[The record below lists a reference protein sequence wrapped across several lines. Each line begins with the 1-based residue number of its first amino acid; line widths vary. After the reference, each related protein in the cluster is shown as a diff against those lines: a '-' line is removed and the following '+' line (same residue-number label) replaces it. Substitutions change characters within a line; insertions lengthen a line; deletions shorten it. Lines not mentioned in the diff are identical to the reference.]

1 MKYTKLPPK
10 FIKVV
15 VFLST
20 IGLII
25 EAYDFFSI
33 GIISTAIWPYVFFK
47 GVSSSAI
54 AFSIF
59 AYATILIGRPVGGA
73 IFGHF
78 GDKIGRKF
86 SMFWS
91 LFLSGIAMLLVALIP
106 PIGIIAI
113 LLIAILRFAQGLG
126 LGGDGG
132 SSIVLSFEY
141 ANKGDKTGYFMSFPM
156 AAAILGI
163 LLGLV
168 GVILSENLESR
179 IFLLSYGWRIL
190 IGIGS
195 IALMVS
201 AYLRMKVVESLDFK
215 ELSREGNV
223 DPSPIKSA
231 FKTYWKKII
240 LLTLGMA
247 YFPVML
253 NFVLYPYSIEL
264 YTKLGF
270 VEKQVMMVFLAGSII
285 AFAFTLLGGYLGDK
299 YGWKKVVLI
308 SAIGSLVTLP
318 ILLLHNLLGLIPLY
332 VLSSLGWGA
341 MGMYASEFI
350 VKLRNTSA
358 GTVFGLIGLFPA
370 VLLLIV
376 LPLSITLYGIV
387 GSFMPIM
394 AISEAITVLSIVSIF
409 TLMRVNKNEGGI
421 S

>member
-1 MKYTKLPPK
+1 VKYTKLPSK

-25 EAYDFFSI
+25 EFYDFFSM

-59 AYATILIGRPVGGA
+59 AYATILIGKPVGGA

-91 LFLSGIAMLLVALIP
+91 LFVSGIAMLLVALIP
-106 PIGIIAI
+106 PIGIRAI
-113 LLIAILRFAQGLG
+113 LLIAILRLVQGLG

-156 AAAILGI
+156 AAPILGI

-231 FKTYWKKII
+231 FKIYWKKIV
-240 LLTLGMA
+240 LLTLGIA
-247 YFPVML
+247 YFPVIL

-270 VEKQVMMVFLAGSII
+270 VEKQVMMVFLVGSIL
-285 AFAFTLLGGYLGDK
+285 AFAFTILGGYLGDK
-299 YGWKKVVLI
+299 YGWKKIVLI
-308 SAIGSLVTLP
+308 SAISSLVTLP
-318 ILLLHNLLGLIPLY
+318 LLLMHSPLALIPPY
-332 VLSSLGWGA
+332 VLASLGWGA
-341 MGMYASEFI
+341 IGMCASEFI
-350 VKLRNTSA
+350 VKLRNTST
-358 GTVFGLIGLFPA
+358 GTVFGLIALFPA

-394 AISEAITVLSIVSIF
+394 TISEVITVISIVSIF